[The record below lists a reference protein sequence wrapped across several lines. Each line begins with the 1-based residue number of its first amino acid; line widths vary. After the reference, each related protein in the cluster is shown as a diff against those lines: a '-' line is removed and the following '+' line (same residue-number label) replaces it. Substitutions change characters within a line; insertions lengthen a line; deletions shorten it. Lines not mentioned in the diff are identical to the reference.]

1 MSAVTPPERHST
13 GIAEPGSVL
22 AKDLVPLPPVSI
34 DDGASRLVEVSLAGT
49 DLPTVLTAARNAGAS
64 AEAILAGAVETIEG
78 RQVGRLR
85 FSLDTADQAK
95 ELISALK
102 ADGIYAEEAA

>member
-1 MSAVTPPERHST
+1 MAHTPF
-13 GIAEPGSVL
+13 GY
-22 AKDLVPLPPVSI
+22 DVPLPPVSI

-78 RQVGRLR
+78 RQSGRLR
-85 FSLDTADQAK
+85 FSVAAVDQAK
-95 ELISALK
+95 ELISALN